1 MRKKRPE
8 ELIRYCTNCRKD
20 FDFTIKSMK
29 DLDSLVC
36 PECGASIDKNSR
48 NPAEAEVS
56 RGSEKTEDAIGSL
69 FGCLMTLNYIFYI
82 SISVAAIVAYNFHW
96 DKALYILTGISLALF
111 LIQQFSGSLAFR
123 TGFIFLPLGAAI
135 GYFVLKSVRGACLG
149 IAIVFIV
156 RHLIRALFWRLL
168 SRLFGKLEG

>member
-1 MRKKRPE
+1 MIK
-8 ELIRYCTNCRKD
+8 YCTNCRKD

-36 PECGASIDKNSR
+36 PECGSRIDKDSR
-48 NPAEAEVS
+48 NPALDEVA
-56 RGSEKTEDAIGSL
+56 RATDKTEETIGNA
-69 FGCLMTLNYIFYI
+69 FGCLMSLNYVFFM

-96 DKALYILTGISLALF
+96 DMVLYILTGISLGLF
-111 LIQQFSGSLAFR
+111 VIQLFFRSVAFR

-149 IAIVFIV
+149 IAIVFIA

-168 SRLFGKLEG
+168 SKLFSRL

>member
-1 MRKKRPE
+1 MIK
-8 ELIRYCTNCRKD
+8 YCTNCRKD

-36 PECGASIDKNSR
+36 PECGSRIDKDSR
-48 NPAEAEVS
+48 NPALEEVS
-56 RGSEKTEDAIGSL
+56 RATDKTEETIGNA
-69 FGCLMTLNYIFYI
+69 FGCLMSLNYVFFM

-96 DKALYILTGISLALF
+96 DMALYILTGISLGLF
-111 LIQQFSGSLAFR
+111 VIQLFFRSVAFR

-149 IAIVFIV
+149 IAIVFIA

-168 SRLFGKLEG
+168 SRLFSRF

>member
-1 MRKKRPE
+1 MIK
-8 ELIRYCTNCRKD
+8 YCTNCRKD

-36 PECGASIDKNSR
+36 PECGSRIDKDSR
-48 NPAEAEVS
+48 NPALEEVS
-56 RGSEKTEDAIGSL
+56 RATDETEETIGNA
-69 FGCLMTLNYIFYI
+69 FGCLMSLNYVFFM

-96 DKALYILTGISLALF
+96 DMALYILTGISLGLF
-111 LIQQFSGSLAFR
+111 VIQLFFRSVAFR

-149 IAIVFIV
+149 IAIVFIA

-168 SRLFGKLEG
+168 SRLFSRL

>member
-1 MRKKRPE
+1 MIK
-8 ELIRYCTNCRKD
+8 YCTNCRKD

-36 PECGASIDKNSR
+36 PECGSRIDKDSR
-48 NPAEAEVS
+48 NPALDEVA
-56 RGSEKTEDAIGSL
+56 RATDKTEETIGNA
-69 FGCLMTLNYIFYI
+69 FGCLMSLNYVFFM

-96 DKALYILTGISLALF
+96 DMALYILTGISLGLF
-111 LIQQFSGSLAFR
+111 VIQLFFRSVAFR

-149 IAIVFIV
+149 IAIVFIA

-168 SRLFGKLEG
+168 SRLFSWL

>member
-1 MRKKRPE
+1 MIK
-8 ELIRYCTNCRKD
+8 YCTNCRKD

-36 PECGASIDKNSR
+36 PECGSRIDKDSR
-48 NPAEAEVS
+48 NPALDEVA
-56 RGSEKTEDAIGSL
+56 RATDKTEETIGNA
-69 FGCLMTLNYIFYI
+69 FGCLMSLNYVFFM

-96 DKALYILTGISLALF
+96 DMVLYILTGISLGLF
-111 LIQQFSGSLAFR
+111 VIQLFFRSVAFR

-149 IAIVFIV
+149 IAIVFIA

-168 SRLFGKLEG
+168 SRLFSRL

>member
-1 MRKKRPE
+1 MIK
-8 ELIRYCTNCRKD
+8 YCTNCRKD
-20 FDFTIKSMK
+20 FYFTIKSMK

-36 PECGASIDKNSR
+36 PECGSRIDKDSR
-48 NPAEAEVS
+48 NPALDEVA
-56 RGSEKTEDAIGSL
+56 RATDKTEETIGNA
-69 FGCLMTLNYIFYI
+69 FGCLMSLNYVFFM

-96 DKALYILTGISLALF
+96 DIALYILTGISLGLF
-111 LIQQFSGSLAFR
+111 VIQLFFRSVAFM

-149 IAIVFIV
+149 IAIVFIA

-168 SRLFGKLEG
+168 SRLFSRL

>member
-1 MRKKRPE
+1 MIK
-8 ELIRYCTNCRKD
+8 YCTNCRKD

-36 PECGASIDKNSR
+36 PECGSRIDKDSR
-48 NPAEAEVS
+48 NPALEEVS
-56 RGSEKTEDAIGSL
+56 RATDKTEETIGNA
-69 FGCLMTLNYIFYI
+69 FGCLMSLNYVFFM

-96 DKALYILTGISLALF
+96 DMALYILTGISLGLF
-111 LIQQFSGSLAFR
+111 VIQLFFRSVAFR

-135 GYFVLKSVRGACLG
+135 GYFVLKSLRGACLG
-149 IAIVFIV
+149 IAIVFIA

-168 SRLFGKLEG
+168 SRLFSRL

>member
-1 MRKKRPE
+1 
-8 ELIRYCTNCRKD
+8 
-20 FDFTIKSMK
+20 MK

-36 PECGASIDKNSR
+36 PECGSRIDKDSR
-48 NPAEAEVS
+48 NPALDEVA
-56 RGSEKTEDAIGSL
+56 RATDKTEETIGNA
-69 FGCLMTLNYIFYI
+69 FGCLMSLNYVFFM

-96 DKALYILTGISLALF
+96 DMALYILTGISLGLF
-111 LIQQFSGSLAFR
+111 VIQLFFRSVAFR

-149 IAIVFIV
+149 IAIVFIA

-168 SRLFGKLEG
+168 SRLFSRL

>member
-1 MRKKRPE
+1 
-8 ELIRYCTNCRKD
+8 
-20 FDFTIKSMK
+20 MK

-36 PECGASIDKNSR
+36 PECGSRIDKDSR
-48 NPAEAEVS
+48 NPALEEVS
-56 RGSEKTEDAIGSL
+56 RATDKTEETIGNA
-69 FGCLMTLNYIFYI
+69 FGCLMSLNYVFFM

-96 DKALYILTGISLALF
+96 DMALYILTGISLGLF
-111 LIQQFSGSLAFR
+111 VIQLFFRSVAFR

-149 IAIVFIV
+149 IAIVFIA

-168 SRLFGKLEG
+168 SRLFSRL